1 MCSRRPKRVSATEGN
16 VVIYF
21 AFALG
26 NLLTMPLF
34 DKKRKGSKLPDEEAT
49 LPPPPDAQAKP
60 TPPAPLPSHQELVFH
75 TQLAHG
81 SPTRKIRDFSNVREL
96 YRRIGEVFSVPS
108 TDVRRSHTHRMRH
121 IQLGLVRCFK
131 RIVMCDPQC
140 SFVVMDFSANEGFW
154 HVPAQLSYMTT
165 MPCGVYACVH
175 VCDHHHTLCM

>member
-1 MCSRRPKRVSATEGN
+1 MCSRCPKRVSATEGN

-34 DKKRKGSKLPDEEAT
+34 DKKRKGTKLPDEEAT

-108 TDVRRSHTHRMRH
+108 TDVRRLHTSSYETYTAG
-121 IQLGLVRCFK
+121 LGSVLQTYCYV
-131 RIVMCDPQC
+131 
-140 SFVVMDFSANEGFW
+140 
-154 HVPAQLSYMTT
+154 
-165 MPCGVYACVH
+165 
-175 VCDHHHTLCM
+175 